1 MTEKMYLSGEY
12 LEKWPTWHAEDSPW
26 KSGQIIKMLSRNN
39 IKPNTI
45 CEIGCGAGEIL
56 ACLQRNMPTECRF
69 SGYDISPQ
77 AFELCKK
84 LANEKLNFKL
94 MNILEENEITFDL
107 ILLIDVIEHLENY
120 YNLLKGIKLKS
131 RYKIIHI
138 PLEITVHNVIRNK
151 TFLETRQSGHMHYFT
166 KDTALTILKEA
177 DYEVVDYFYT
187 GSSIELPSRSLTNK
201 IFNLFR
207 KPFFSVHQD
216 LAVRILGGYSLM
228 VLTR

>member
-1 MTEKMYLSGEY
+1 MTEEMYLSGEY
-12 LEKWPTWHAEDSPW
+12 LEKYPTWHAEDSPW
-26 KSGQIIKMLSRNN
+26 KAGQIIKMLRRNN
-39 IKPNTI
+39 IKPQTI

-69 SGYDISPQ
+69 SGYEISPQ

-84 LANEKLNFKL
+84 LANKNLNFKIN
-94 MNILEENEITFDL
+94 NILEEDEATFDL
-107 ILLIDVIEHLENY
+107 ILLIDVIEHVENY
-120 YNLLKGIKLKS
+120 YNFLDKLKLKS
-131 RYKIIHI
+131 RYKVLHI
-138 PLEITVHNVIRNK
+138 PLEITVYNVLRNK
-151 TFLETRQSGHMHYFT
+151 PLLETRQSGHIHYFT

-187 GSSIELPSRSLTNK
+187 GSSIELPPRYLTNK
-201 IFNLFR
+201 ILNLFR

-228 VLTR
+228 VLAR